1 MRTSAPGGT
10 RAPTGPGTQA
20 GFSLLEMM
28 VVLLIIGIA
37 TGLASVAAFGHEG
50 ERALRHEAQRLARL
64 FALAQVEARAG
75 GQPIVWTYDA
85 QGYGFARLPGSL
97 VLSPRLAARARA
109 QQPPLSQAN
118 TALRR
123 RDWPDGAAIEVHIPS
138 GTDLVFDTEWVHAP
152 FQVELRSGAYG
163 ARIARL
169 DDGHFVVRP

>member
-1 MRTSAPGGT
+1 MRMSAPGGIK
-10 RAPTGPGTQA
+10 AQA

-37 TGLASVAAFGHEG
+37 TSLASVAAFGHEG
-50 ERALRHEAQRLARL
+50 ERVLRHEAQRLARL
-64 FALAQVEARAG
+64 FSLAQVEARAG

-97 VLSPRLAARARA
+97 VLSPRLVARARA
-109 QQPPLSQAN
+109 QQTPLAQAN

-123 RDWPDGAAIEVHIPS
+123 RDWPDGAAIEVHIPP
-138 GTDLVFDTEWVHAP
+138 GTNTVFDTEWVHAP
-152 FQVELRSGAYG
+152 FQVELRSGVYR

-169 DDGHFVVRP
+169 DDGHFVVQP